1 MRLSPLRGAAIVGVV
16 FASLVSGPGAR
27 AQGTPDL
34 ATAAAASRR
43 PRECAPDHRNPG
55 RPWHVNL
62 WDSVRQPQL
71 RRYCDLLGR
80 AQARLA
86 SSPNVAREAAE
97 LADQILAG
105 YAAPWVLRGRA
116 NVLLGDYRQAV
127 RDFERARSVDP
138 ASIENPLTLVDF
150 ATALRRTGMQ
160 AEAIDAYRR
169 LITTIGLLP
178 SIESRTRVLLEA
190 AALLM
195 STGAS
200 GLPEA
205 VAVLRESVR
214 QPLSRYEPDA
224 YAMLLLALDRAGSSD
239 ETAAIV
245 EHLALTG
252 APAALAARDPADFVY
267 LYDPNEAAAVVAMA
281 LEHSD
286 PAASASA
293 WERFIASSPS
303 SPYLAHA
310 RRHLEAMRRA
320 PRPSPRPNPSRKP

>member
-1 MRLSPLRGAAIVGVV
+1 MRFPPFRCAAIAGVV
-16 FASLVSGPGAR
+16 FASLASESDAR
-27 AQGTPDL
+27 AQATPDL
-34 ATAAAASRR
+34 VTAAAASGR
-43 PRECAPDHRNPG
+43 PRECSPDHRVPG
-55 RPWHVNL
+55 RPWHVNV
-62 WDSVRQPQL
+62 WDAVRQPQL

-86 SSPNVAREAAE
+86 SSPSVAREAAE
-97 LADQILAG
+97 LADQVLASH
-105 YAAPWVLRGRA
+105 AAPWVLRGRA
-116 NVLLGDYRQAV
+116 NVILGDYQQAV
-127 RDFERARSVDP
+127 RDFKRARSVDP
-138 ASIENPLTLVDF
+138 SSIENPLTLVDF

-160 AEAIDAYRR
+160 AEAINAYRR
-169 LITTIGLLP
+169 LITRTGLLP
-178 SIESRTRVLLEA
+178 SSDSRTRVLLEA

-205 VAVLRESVR
+205 VAVLRESIR

-224 YAMLLLALDRAGSSD
+224 YAMLLLALDRGGPSD
-239 ETAAIV
+239 ESAAIV

-252 APAALAARDPADFVY
+252 APAALASRDPADFAY

-293 WERFIASSPS
+293 WERFIATSPS

-320 PRPSPRPNPSRKP
+320 PRPSLRPNPSRKP